1 MTAERR
7 CDPSSIPGSPRER
20 RRQAHEDG
28 DPGRMRRVESE
39 PQPARPRTRRVTLA
53 GVMWASLV
61 LVPIV
66 LAGQLLHAGGTVL
79 FGGSVLALIPLAWL
93 IGEATDQAADRT
105 GPVGAALLNA
115 SFGNAPELI
124 ITLFAVGRG
133 LADVVRGSLI
143 GSVAGNLLLVLGTAL
158 IAERRGRTRAGLPR
172 GEVLRSATL
181 VAAACVMFTL
191 TTAIGPHR
199 MAPLPTLVAAA
210 VLIAGYGLATAH
222 SLRSGSAEEDEE
234 TDGARWSL
242 RRALLALAGATVA
255 TVAMSEVL
263 TASIKPFV
271 RAAGVPDL
279 FVAGVVVALAGNAA
293 EHGGAVVVAMRGHI
307 ALAGGIAMASAT
319 QVGLAVLPA
328 VAVTSLFFNPLALTF
343 RPVELA
349 CLAITAIVPA
359 ILLRDGRTSR
369 SRGAGLCAAYTAV
382 AFAFLL
388 SG

>member
-1 MTAERR
+1 
-7 CDPSSIPGSPRER
+7 
-20 RRQAHEDG
+20 
-28 DPGRMRRVESE
+28 
-39 PQPARPRTRRVTLA
+39 VTLA

-66 LAGQLLHAGGTVL
+66 LAAQFMHVGGTVL
-79 FGGSVLALIPLAWL
+79 FAGSVLALIPLAWL

-172 GEVLRSATL
+172 GEVLRSAAL
-181 VAAACVMFTL
+181 VAAACVMFSL

-210 VLIAGYGLATAH
+210 VLIAGYGLATVH
-222 SLRSGSAEEDEE
+222 SLRSGSISEDEPPDE
-234 TDGARWSL
+234 ARWSL
-242 RRALLALAGATVA
+242 RRALLALTGATVA

-263 TASIKPFV
+263 TASIEPFV

-319 QVGLAVLPA
+319 QVGLAVLPVVA
-328 VAVTSLFFNPLALTF
+328 VASLFFNPLALTF

-369 SRGAGLCAAYTAV
+369 GRGAGLCAAYTAV
-382 AFAFLL
+382 VFAFLL